1 MLLITRREDESV
13 IINENIEVKI
23 LEVKGGRV
31 KLGFDYPKGNTV
43 YRKEL
48 FLKIQDENR
57 EALNIN
63 PETLNKI
70 LGQKGE

>member
-13 IINENIEVKI
+13 IINETIEVKI

-48 FLKIQDENR
+48 FLKIQEENR

-63 PETLNKI
+63 PDSLNKL

>member
-1 MLLITRREDESV
+1 MLLITRCEDESV
-13 IINENIEVKI
+13 IINEQIEVKI

-48 FLKIQDENR
+48 FLKIQEENR
-57 EALNIN
+57 GALNIN
-63 PETLNKI
+63 AESLNKL

>member
-13 IINENIEVKI
+13 IINETIEVKI

-48 FLKIQDENR
+48 FLKIQEENR

-63 PETLNKI
+63 PDSLSKL
-70 LGQKGE
+70 LGKKGE

>member
-13 IINENIEVKI
+13 IINETIEVKI

-48 FLKIQDENR
+48 FLKIQEENR

-63 PETLNKI
+63 PDSLNKL
-70 LGQKGE
+70 LGKKGE